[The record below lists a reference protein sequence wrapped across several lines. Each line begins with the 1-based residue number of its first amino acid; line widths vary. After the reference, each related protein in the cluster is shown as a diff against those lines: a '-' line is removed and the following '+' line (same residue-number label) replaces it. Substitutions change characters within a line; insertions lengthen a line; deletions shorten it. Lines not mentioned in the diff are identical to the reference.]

1 MKITA
6 GEFLKDLSL
15 IPTISALLYILTY
28 AYLVGESYYFKYP
41 VEFID
46 ININIILI
54 TSFKILTI
62 FLPLLCV
69 FWFDLTKRTSIIWF
83 LITGIYSIWI
93 LGVYTFNVFN
103 PKSLYLLIYSGKAI
117 FLVCLGII
125 VVVFMIMIV
134 VWSGV
139 FKSTLINKIPSAII
153 GTTCLLVLSFLAG
166 FVNSSSDKVSYPE
179 FDNGENELSTTT
191 DAPFIL
197 LSKSSNGFILG
208 RCDAYDKDFVLIP
221 YDAKMKFRRVKDE
234 DKINFYR
241 HCFDDT
247 WNLSF

>member
-1 MKITA
+1 MKIS
-6 GEFLKDLSL
+6 GREFLKDFSS

-28 AYLVGESYYFKYP
+28 AYLAGESYYFKYP
-41 VEFID
+41 IEFID

-54 TSFKILTI
+54 TSFKISTI
-62 FLPLLCV
+62 YLPLFCV
-69 FWFDLTKRTSIIWF
+69 FWFDLPKRSSILWF
-83 LITGIYSIWI
+83 VISGVYSLWI
-93 LGVYTFNVFN
+93 MSVYTFNILN
-103 PKSLYLLIYSGKAI
+103 PIKLFMLIYSGKAI
-117 FLVCLGII
+117 FLVSLGII

-134 VWSGV
+134 IWNGV
-139 FKSTLINKIPSAII
+139 FKSNPTNKITSAVL
-153 GTTCLLVLSFLAG
+153 GTMCLLVLSFLAG
-166 FVNSSSDKVSYPE
+166 FVNSTSNKVSYPE
-179 FDNGENELSTTT
+179 YDNGENELSTTT

-221 YDAKMKFRRVKDE
+221 YDDKIKFRRVKDE

-247 WNLSF
+247 WHLSL

>member
-6 GEFLKDLSL
+6 REFLKDLSS
-15 IPTISALLYILTY
+15 ISTISALLYILTY
-28 AYLVGESYYFKYP
+28 AYLLGESYYFEYP

-69 FWFDLTKRTSIIWF
+69 FWFGLSKRTSLIWF
-83 LITGIYSIWI
+83 LITGVYSIWI

-103 PKSLYLLIYSGKAI
+103 PKELYLLIYSGKAI

-125 VVVFMIMIV
+125 VVVFIIMIV
-134 VWSGV
+134 VWSDV
-139 FKSTLINKIPSAII
+139 FKSILIGKISSAII
-153 GTTCLLVLSFLAG
+153 GTTCLLLLSFLAG

-208 RCDAYDKDFVLIP
+208 RCDEYDKDFVLIP

-234 DKINFYR
+234 AKINFYR

-247 WNLSF
+247 WHLSF